1 MVIRHTNRGHFRH
14 FKVASRS
21 LPFCAPSSS
30 KIWFPVSLKTK
41 GSSARSRGRERR
53 RTRRRKQH
61 KKRER
66 QRGGRAAR
74 WELPTDRTLWII
86 FNQRRGSEGGTGA
99 GWPLGRSTLMAAVTI
114 FQVSNRVD
122 QTILKHF
129 CGVHVV

>member
-1 MVIRHTNRGHFRH
+1 MVSCLSKDQREFGPQSGEREEEEEDQAKETTQKAGTAKRRE
-14 FKVASRS
+14 
-21 LPFCAPSSS
+21 SS
-30 KIWFPVSLKTK
+30 PLGT
-41 GSSARSRGRERR
+41 ADR
-53 RTRRRKQH
+53 
-61 KKRER
+61 
-66 QRGGRAAR
+66 
-74 WELPTDRTLWII
+74 DRTLWII